1 MGGGGLCVLK
11 KMAIFQGQIGLLI
24 CIIHANFPSWS
35 DLNEAWCTGKA
46 LCTKNGVV
54 IARSSEVKLVAILI
68 SLRNRCVADLHVSEH
83 GDRFGAHLQ
92 FRTIS
97 PPPGGH
103 FSAVWC
109 IGIEQL
115 EKYTEVWGWLVDYD
129 QGNICEALWDWLRR
143 YKALARYYYYYFF
156 GFFYETSLLLI
167 CAFWDMA
174 VAPSFAPMW
183 PHPDC
188 SDVGI
193 YTLAVYPPADV

>member
-103 FSAVWC
+103 FC
-109 IGIEQL
+109 
-115 EKYTEVWGWLVDYD
+115 
-129 QGNICEALWDWLRR
+129 
-143 YKALARYYYYYFF
+143 
-156 GFFYETSLLLI
+156 
-167 CAFWDMA
+167 
-174 VAPSFAPMW
+174 
-183 PHPDC
+183 
-188 SDVGI
+188 
-193 YTLAVYPPADV
+193 